1 MLNLETIYDD
11 YLERLQ
17 EERKEEYKEY
27 EEWFSGSSA
36 GSCYK
41 KQWYKIKQ
49 FEPEPFDLRTKRLLR
64 LGTIVHADIEK
75 AISEAEPADGVEVLL
90 EHEVKIDEWNVV
102 GHLDHCFLRRDGN
115 KIEMY
120 VSDLKT
126 LAAFSWTSKFG
137 RKAKKQS
144 INMIPTFGHYELQVA
159 TYALG
164 MLKSVMPELPK
175 FNSGDHIH
183 YEIDNLKDS
192 ISINIVWY
200 NKNDSKMKTVEI
212 STEALHA
219 AIAYWNDLNDFIN
232 EDNNIE
238 SIPPDGAI
246 GIPMQG
252 WECKYCQYKKH
263 CIK

>member
-1 MLNLETIYDD
+1 MYSILNL
-11 YLERLQ
+11 
-17 EERKEEYKEY
+17 
-27 EEWFSGSSA
+27 
-36 GSCYK
+36 
-41 KQWYKIKQ
+41 
-49 FEPEPFDLRTKRLLR
+49 
-64 LGTIVHADIEK
+64 LGKVSKASHADVEK
-75 AISEAEPADGVEVLL
+75 ALSEAEPEDDVEVFL
-90 EHEVKIDEWNVV
+90 EHEIKIPEFNVV
-102 GHLDHCFLRRDGN
+102 GHLDHCFVRRDGEN
-115 KIEMY
+115 IEMY

-164 MLKSVMPELPK
+164 MLKSIMPELPL
-175 FNSGDHIH
+175 FNTTDIN
-183 YEIDNLKDS
+183 YEVDNIKNN

-212 STEALHA
+212 HTDALHA
-219 AIAYWNDLNDFIN
+219 AIAYWNDLNEFIS
-232 EDNNIE
+232 EEKNIE
-238 SIPPDGAI
+238 SIPPDGAV